1 MVKHLSVF
9 VKELNTS
16 NRVIFIIS
24 TYYIIINKLL
34 FINGPN
40 CGPLCE
46 SFEEYVIQLH
56 YTLQDK
62 IDKGTICLFANKS
75 DSKELFA
82 ALHNLEKL
90 NLEFEH
96 LREIIRALIEKMVE
110 FEKKHPVHVTFFKVH
125 SDYWKKNG
133 ENLVSPI

>member
-1 MVKHLSVF
+1 MIILLSYNTHEKLFSVRNLLQEEAIMAQNNVKTCVKHLSVF

-16 NRVIFIIS
+16 NR
-24 TYYIIINKLL
+24 
-34 FINGPN
+34 
-40 CGPLCE
+40 GPLCE

-90 NLEFEH
+90 NLEFER
-96 LREIIRALIEKMVE
+96 LREI
-110 FEKKHPVHVTFFKVH
+110 
-125 SDYWKKNG
+125 Y
-133 ENLVSPI
+133 VSYYYSKSH